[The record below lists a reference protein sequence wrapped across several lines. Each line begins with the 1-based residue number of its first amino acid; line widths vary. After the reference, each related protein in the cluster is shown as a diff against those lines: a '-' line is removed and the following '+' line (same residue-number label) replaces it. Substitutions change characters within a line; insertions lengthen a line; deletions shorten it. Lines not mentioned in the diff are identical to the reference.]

1 MKISWPKGM
10 ERWKAVLDRYRYALL
25 VIAVGVLLLLLP
37 TGESRPPAEEE
48 RADGEVFFQLEELEE
63 KLARTLSGIHGAGET
78 EVMLTLKSGSR
89 QVLAQDTQSRGE
101 GERSVPVP
109 GGAGGVRRR
118 GRPRS
123 AAPGDPGGVRP
134 DGAGQR
140 LHHRLPGRSIGRTAA
155 DGTAVEENRIQVE
168 QNIVKMEEWEE
179 FSMKT
184 KGKNLSQ
191 LWKRNMVVAAIAVF
205 VCAAVYLNWNYEQ
218 EVGKTLGES
227 AMVGKEDPLV
237 SGGGSSAPGSD
248 GSGQT
253 GQSDGG
259 GTASAGGSYFDTAR
273 LNRQQSRDSAL
284 ALLQEAAG
292 KESADQTL
300 KDEAN
305 ASIQTMADYT
315 VTEAQIENLVIA
327 KGYTDCVAFIG
338 ENALSLAVAAPEGGL
353 TDADTA
359 RIVDVV
365 NQTAGFS
372 ADQVKIIAV
381 EE

>member
-1 MKISWPKGM
+1 
-10 ERWKAVLDRYRYALL
+10 
-25 VIAVGVLLLLLP
+25 
-37 TGESRPPAEEE
+37 
-48 RADGEVFFQLEELEE
+48 
-63 KLARTLSGIHGAGET
+63 
-78 EVMLTLKSGSR
+78 
-89 QVLAQDTQSRGE
+89 
-101 GERSVPVP
+101 
-109 GGAGGVRRR
+109 
-118 GRPRS
+118 
-123 AAPGDPGGVRP
+123 
-134 DGAGQR
+134 
-140 LHHRLPGRSIGRTAA
+140 
-155 DGTAVEENRIQVE
+155 
-168 QNIVKMEEWEE
+168 
-179 FSMKT
+179 MKT

-327 KGYTDCVAFIG
+327 K
-338 ENALSLAVAAPEGGL
+338 AVAAPEGGL